1 MQVTLSH
8 NSATRKSIE
17 IVFSQQTM
25 ETAFAAA
32 IAKIAPKVKLPGF
45 RPGKTPRSVLLS
57 KYQREIAS
65 EVSEKLIEDNFWE
78 AVSSIGLQ
86 PISRPA
92 IEKADLVEGAEGKI
106 KVQFDIA
113 PHVNL
118 PDYKSAT
125 LVKKKLRIDD
135 AAVDRKLESM
145 RKESAKL
152 VSIEGAAAPG
162 HFVVFNMKTKPQGMK
177 TKFFEEQ
184 EIELVEGRLFDNEII
199 GMKIGETKKFSLTVP
214 ENDTNRS
221 LAGKQIFYEVT
232 VNELEDTVYPEI
244 NDEFAKDFGDYEN
257 LQALKDQIFK
267 DLEEDSENEAIG
279 RLQSDLLDKL
289 LDAATFEIPSSMLYL
304 QLDDYCR
311 EFMDVLDNRGISHKR
326 INWRAYR
333 QRRLVDAERAV
344 RSGYLLQA
352 LGNAEN
358 IQVSDEEI
366 DQEIKNWIEESKFT
380 ESFHDI
386 KAPLNKRGATT
397 EVKGRVRTTKI
408 FDMLLKAATVTEE
421 ILDKAAYDNLLE
433 VERRREEG
441 IAQVRF
447 DAGGLE
453 GGDFEEQDSGG
464 PEAIVPAEEA
474 IDAEATETEA
484 GGEEGQEP
492 SEAAPAKRGRKK
504 AAPAIEEAPPV
515 EEEPT
520 TPTKRGTKKADPEPE
535 PDEKP
540 KRGAKKVAPAP
551 EPEDDPEPEPDEKPK
566 RGRKKAAPENEEA
579 PEPPPEEKPKRGR
592 PKKSE
597 S

>member
-1 MQVTLSH
+1 
-8 NSATRKSIE
+8 
-17 IVFSQQTM
+17 
-25 ETAFAAA
+25 
-32 IAKIAPKVKLPGF
+32 
-45 RPGKTPRSVLLS
+45 
-57 KYQREIAS
+57 
-65 EVSEKLIEDNFWE
+65 VSEKLIEDNFWE
-78 AVSSIGLQ
+78 AVSSTGLQ

-113 PHVNL
+113 PHVSL
-118 PDYKSAT
+118 PDYKGGT

-145 RKESAKL
+145 REESAKL
-152 VSIEGAAAPG
+152 VSIEGVAAPG

-177 TKFFEEQ
+177 TRFFEEQ

-199 GMKIGETKKFSLTVP
+199 GMKIGETKKFTITVP

-232 VNELEDTVYPEI
+232 VNEIEDTIYPEI
-244 NDEFAKDFGDYEN
+244 NDEFAKDFGDYET

-289 LDAATFEIPSSMLYL
+289 LDAATFEVPSSMVNL

-311 EFMDVLDNRGISHKR
+311 EFMDVMNNRGISHKR

-358 IQVSDEEI
+358 IQVSDEEV
-366 DQEIKNWIEESKFT
+366 DQEIRNWVEEAKLT
-380 ESFHDI
+380 ESFEDI
-386 KAPLNKRGATT
+386 KASLNKRGATT
-397 EVKGRVRTTKI
+397 EIRGRVRTTKI
-408 FDMLLKAATVTEE
+408 FDMLLKAANVTEE

-453 GGDFEEQDSGG
+453 GGDFEEQEGG
-464 PEAIVPAEEA
+464 EPEAIVPSEEA
-474 IDAEATETEA
+474 TAAEATETEA
-484 GGEEGQEP
+484 GGEEDQEP
-492 SEAAPAKRGRKK
+492 NETAPAKRGRKK
-504 AAPAIEEAPPV
+504 AAPAAEEALPV

-520 TPTKRGTKKADPEPE
+520 TPTKRGTKKTAPEPEPE

-540 KRGAKKVAPAP
+540 KRGAKKAAPTL
-551 EPEDDPEPEPDEKPK
+551 EPEDEPDPDEKPK
-566 RGRKKAAPENEEA
+566 RGRKKAAHEAEEA